1 LRARVILGGGYTIEH
16 RNQYKR
22 ETQIV
27 PMGNREITI
36 EHLTPI
42 LTPKEQAQRKR
53 EVEAMLYGVFR
64 KYTVTGA

>member
-1 LRARVILGGGYTIEH
+1 MILKGDNTIEH
-16 RNQYKR
+16 TTQYRR

-27 PMGNREITI
+27 PMGSREITI

-53 EVEAMLYGVFR
+53 EIEAMLYGVFR